1 MLAVIDACHPPVSEV
16 NGNRQLAK
24 RVEEATNLPVMGAP
38 ANRLRYKGPMTELTI
53 PTPLETVDLTMTDGA
68 IIRLRRHGNPEGPR
82 LILAHGNGFATDA
95 YFPFWQLLMDDY
107 DLILYDQRNHG
118 HNPRHDDISHHD
130 ISYFVSDMDSVL
142 NGIQNTFGTKPTAG
156 LFHSI
161 SAVTAVWHALTVGWR
176 WNALVLFDPP
186 LVPSPGHPLN
196 EIAKSFE
203 LILSDWSK
211 TRPDRFPNPETLAE
225 QFAGS
230 KSLSR
235 WVPGSHALMA
245 RSILREDTETGE
257 WVLCCPPE
265 GESQV
270 YKTNSELHLCPQF
283 GDIPGPLKVIAS
295 DPDDPNVR
303 SPGLINQ
310 ALNEEF
316 EHAYEAV
323 PGTTHMVQIEQPDAC
338 AKIVNDFFS
347 EVGFGS

>member
-1 MLAVIDACHPPVSEV
+1 MR
-16 NGNRQLAK
+16 GK
-24 RVEEATNLPVMGAP
+24 RYQ
-38 ANRLRYKGPMTELTI
+38 ANETPSRGWTKLLTTGVGFIALRYKRTMTELTL
-53 PTPLETVDLTMTDGA
+53 PKANRTVDLTMDDGA
-68 IIRLRRHGNPEGPR
+68 IIRLRQHGNTDGPR

-95 YFPFWQLLMDDY
+95 YFPFWRLLANNY
-107 DLILYDQRNHG
+107 ELVLYDQRNHG

-130 ISYFVSDMDSVL
+130 VPYFVSDMDAVL
-142 NGIQNTFGTKPTAG
+142 NGVAENFGKKPTAG

-161 SAVTAVWHALTVGWR
+161 SAVTSVWHALTKGWR
-176 WNALVLFDPP
+176 WDALVLFDPP

-196 EIAKSFE
+196 QIAKEFE
-203 LILSDWSK
+203 LMLSDWSK
-211 TRPDRFPNPETLAE
+211 TRPDRFPSPETLAE

-235 WVPGSHALMA
+235 WVEGSHALMA
-245 RSILREDTETGE
+245 RSILREEPETGD

-303 SPGLINQ
+303 SPGLVNR
-310 ALNEEF
+310 ALHEEF
-316 EHAYEAV
+316 GHPYEAV
-323 PGTTHMVQIEQPDAC
+323 PGTTHMVQIEQPEAC
-338 AKIVNDFFS
+338 AKIVTDFFA
-347 EVGFGS
+347 EIGFGS